1 LFLLDVPSLT
11 LRFVIFSATLGFT
24 VISHF
29 FSVISQR
36 PLRLLRLVFLRF
48 SQLTAMPR
56 TRAGEGWHLGKNS
69 CFAPLQSRA
78 GPASYTDNIFAL
90 ASIRAMVALIFSGL
104 PFSVKKIGNR
114 GPAQHNRFPQNVLQ
128 HAAQCVRL
136 FSAQI
141 GSQPRWMNL
150 RFPQALIRI
159 DIANAAEK
167 RSGPAAAP

>member
-1 LFLLDVPSLT
+1 
-11 LRFVIFSATLGFT
+11 
-24 VISHF
+24 
-29 FSVISQR
+29 
-36 PLRLLRLVFLRF
+36 
-48 SQLTAMPR
+48 
-56 TRAGEGWHLGKNS
+56 
-69 CFAPLQSRA
+69 
-78 GPASYTDNIFAL
+78 
-90 ASIRAMVALIFSGL
+90 MVALIFSGL

-159 DIANAAEK
+159 DLEVILVQCADLIILILEIDTAVIVFAEA
-167 RSGPAAAP
+167 RRVSVS